1 MNYLEEEAYRQFEKC
16 LDKVLR
22 ALGPALP
29 STFRIDRRQLFEEN
43 KSAFL
48 NPVKEEG
55 EFRGLQRHDLF
66 CIDPN
71 G

>member
-1 MNYLEEEAYRQFEKC
+1 MSYSEEEAYRQFEAC

-43 KSAFL
+43 KAAFL
-48 NPVKEEG
+48 NAKEQG
-55 EFRGLQRHDLF
+55 EFMGLQRHDLF